1 MAVKAKSLETPTE
14 FTIKQAAKHMG
25 LSDAYVRALI
35 RQKKLPSTL
44 VPIAKDADVSRHII
58 TLEDIDEYEK
68 GATHKTKRKDGR
80 NKFVFYAT
88 PTEAQVAIKALQDA
102 GLDLIAGTVRTAN
115 ILKPTRE
122 NHDV

>member
-1 MAVKAKSLETPTE
+1 MTVKAKPTEILTE

-25 LSDAYVRALI
+25 LTDAYVRALI

-58 TLEDIDEYEK
+58 TLDDINEYER

-88 PTEAQVAIKALQDA
+88 PTEAQAAVKVLQDA
-102 GLDLIAGTVRTAN
+102 GLDLIASTVRTAN